1 MKLRKLISGLFGLTG
16 ALLMIAATVLCL
28 TSLDAPP
35 QLEEVPAPVRQLVE
49 RFAQAMNSGDPEA
62 LSQTIYGTPALSLEA
77 ENPDTDPV
85 WQFYLSH
92 LRCTPASEP
101 YATDSGICWDV
112 SVEAP
117 SLSELTDAWASR
129 ARFSSADSVDAALS
143 GTLEA
148 ALSDL
153 GQTRRSLTLELVN
166 ADGSWW
172 IRGNDALLALL
183 SGRE

>member
-1 MKLRKLISGLFGLTG
+1 MKLRKLISGLFGLSG

-28 TSLDAPP
+28 TSLNAPP
-35 QLEEVPAPVRQLVE
+35 QLSEVPAPVGQLVE

-62 LSQTIYGTPALSLEA
+62 LRQTIYGTPALSLDG

-92 LRCTPASEP
+92 LRCAPEEAP

-112 SVEAP
+112 IVEAP
-117 SLSELTDAWASR
+117 VLSELADAWARR
-129 ARFSSADSVDAALS
+129 ARLSAADSIDAALS

-153 GQTRRSLTLELVN
+153 GQTSRSLTLELVY

-172 IRGNDALLALL
+172 IRGNDALLGLL

>member
-1 MKLRKLISGLFGLTG
+1 MKLRKLISGLFGLAG

-28 TSLDAPP
+28 TSLDASAQLESVTP
-35 QLEEVPAPVRQLVE
+35 QLQQVME
-49 RFAQAMNSGDPEA
+49 RFSQAMNSGDPEA
-62 LSQTIYGTPALSLEA
+62 LRQTIYGTPELSLAA

-92 LRCTPASEP
+92 LHCTPDDAP
-101 YATDSGICWDV
+101 YTTDSGIFWDV
-112 SVEAP
+112 TVEAP
-117 SLSELTDAWASR
+117 ALQELGDIWAQHAYLSASG
-129 ARFSSADSVDAALS
+129 SIDTALS

-153 GQTRRSLTLELVN
+153 KQTGRDLTLELVY

-172 IRGNDALLALL
+172 IRGNDALLGLL